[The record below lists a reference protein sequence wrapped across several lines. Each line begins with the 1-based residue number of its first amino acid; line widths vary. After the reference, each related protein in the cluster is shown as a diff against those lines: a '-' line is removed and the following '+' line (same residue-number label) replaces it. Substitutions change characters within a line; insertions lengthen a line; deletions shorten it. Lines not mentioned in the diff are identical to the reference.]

1 MGKEACVAV
10 AVAKA
15 SGVALIRPLS
25 QELPYGAKKK
35 KKKERKKERK
45 KKKPLQLQ
53 GACSEIKPQ
62 SPVSPVR
69 TMPLWSPEQ
78 VAASAWPWQVWHLED
93 VVGPGGQ

>member
-35 KKKERKKERK
+35 KKRKKERK
-45 KKKPLQLQ
+45 KKEKTP
-53 GACSEIKPQ
+53 
-62 SPVSPVR
+62 
-69 TMPLWSPEQ
+69 
-78 VAASAWPWQVWHLED
+78 AAPRGLLRD
-93 VVGPGGQ
+93 